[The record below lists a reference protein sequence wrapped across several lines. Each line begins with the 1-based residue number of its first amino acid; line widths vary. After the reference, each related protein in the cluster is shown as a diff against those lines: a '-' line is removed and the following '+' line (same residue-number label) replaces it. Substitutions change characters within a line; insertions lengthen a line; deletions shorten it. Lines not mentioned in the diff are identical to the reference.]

1 MTAQSISPAYSR
13 LTKLVSGETAND
25 VSIEMDLAKD
35 LTFSAD
41 ALTLTFTLRGG
52 VRFHNGREITA
63 QDVKWNFERLA
74 FNDQSAYKATYR
86 NVVGFE
92 VPSPTTFVI
101 NLKTPDMNFLYL
113 TAGREALL
121 AAPET
126 SDLSTQ
132 AIGTG
137 PFILDRWEKDVG
149 VFLYRNPDYFKV
161 GQAGTRLPY
170 ADATESLIIPDRA
183 ARNAA
188 LTSGQLSYIEYLWTP
203 DEIGRIAA
211 EAPHL
216 QLDTFLWLSSYVLYF
231 NFNDPVM
238 RDARVRRAIS
248 LGMNLDDHIAV
259 AFVGNGAWAGP
270 ISGQHGTAWAFTPE
284 ELAQDKYYYRHNVAE
299 AKALLADAGIPEGF
313 ELHVDSVS
321 FQHGYSSQAEL
332 FVAEMEAL
340 GFSVVHNVEPDFGV
354 FIQHSRS
361 VSYKHLA
368 WGFDGQFTPL
378 AWLLNN
384 YRSDGA
390 KNASGLAD
398 PKIDAAIDAIMA
410 TPSVAEQQRMAK
422 ELQDYL
428 LRNVLVSAR
437 VADSYTYTAAQANLR
452 TGAAGRYL
460 TQPIETYVRDH
471 EEIWFQR

>member
-25 VSIEMDLAKD
+25 VSIVLDLAEG
-35 LTFSAD
+35 LSFSGD
-41 ALTLTFTLRGG
+41 ALTLTFTLRDG

-86 NVVGFE
+86 NVAGFE
-92 VPSPTTFVI
+92 APSPTTFVI
-101 NLKTPDMNFLYL
+101 NLKTPDMNILYL
-113 TAGREALL
+113 MAGREALL

-126 SDLSTQ
+126 PDLSTQ

-137 PFILDRWEKDVG
+137 PFVLNRWERDVG
-149 VFLYRNPDYFKV
+149 VFLDRNPDYFKV

-170 ADATESLIIPDRA
+170 ADATESLIIRDRA
-183 ARNAA
+183 ARTAGVI
-188 LTSGQLSYIEYLWTP
+188 SGLLSYIEYLWP
-203 DEIGRIAA
+203 EEHPQVRAA
-211 EAPHL
+211 APHL
-216 QLDTFLWLSSYVLYF
+216 QQDAFLWLSSYVLYF
-231 NFNDPVM
+231 NFNDPAM

-248 LGMNLDDHIAV
+248 LGMNLDDHIAI
-259 AFVGNGAWAGP
+259 AFAGNGEWAGP
-270 ISGQHGTAWAFTPE
+270 ISGQHGAAWAFTRQ
-284 ELAQDKYYYRHNVAE
+284 ELEQDKYYYRHNIAE
-299 AKALLADAGIPEGF
+299 AKALLAEAGIPEGF
-313 ELHVDSVS
+313 ELHVDSVN

-340 GFSVVHNVEPDFGV
+340 GFSVVHSVEPDFGV

-368 WGFDGQFTPL
+368 WGFDTQTTPL
-378 AWLLNN
+378 AWLVNN
-384 YRSDGA
+384 YRSDGP

-410 TPSVAEQQRMAK
+410 TPSVPEQQRMAK
-422 ELQDYL
+422 DLQDYL
-428 LRNVLVSAR
+428 LQNVLVSAR
-437 VADSYTYTAAQANLR
+437 VADSYAYTAAQANVR
-452 TGAAGRYL
+452 TGDAGRYR

-471 EEIWFQR
+471 ENIWFER